1 MAIRVVSNGNGETH
15 VAASHFVIDP
25 HGMLHIYTGELHTAS
40 YRDWSSVVQ
49 SQVPGTPPPE
59 AVVAPTPQPP
69 TPQADTNVTLPE
81 GATLQVVKGDR
92 PRRAHKT
99 DVKVPRGGFGAAR

>member
-15 VAASHFVIDP
+15 VAAGHFVIDP

-49 SQVPGTPPPE
+49 SQQPGTPPE
-59 AVVAPTPQPP
+59 AVAEPTPEP
-69 TPQADTNVTLPE
+69 TMHVDTSVTRPE
-81 GATLQVVKGDR
+81 GATLQVVDAKGTR
-92 PRRAHKT
+92 QRKHKAGIQ
-99 DVKVPRGGFGAAR
+99 VPRGGFGARA